1 MRVMW
6 VRMSEESED
15 DQMPDD
21 WIDATLVC
29 LYKGKGSR
37 LDPKMY
43 RGISLI
49 SSMEK
54 IFTTVILN
62 RIRSCVDRVIKQ
74 QQGGFRPNKS
84 TRDVVFGLWRD
95 MDRKW
100 RSKEGLQRRLI
111 RWCGKRFGRL
121 WNVLDV
127 QQNWWRW

>member
-1 MRVMW
+1 MCRKNANQRTWKIAEELQGDKSRYEKEWEVDTGPPTWEEMKKAAAMEKPEKAVNRSEIPSEVFRKSESSLKVLWKLMRVMW

-54 IFTTVILN
+54 IFTT
-62 RIRSCVDRVIKQ
+62 
-74 QQGGFRPNKS
+74 
-84 TRDVVFGLWRD
+84 
-95 MDRKW
+95 
-100 RSKEGLQRRLI
+100 
-111 RWCGKRFGRL
+111 
-121 WNVLDV
+121 
-127 QQNWWRW
+127 